1 MKTNFQHIGLA
12 RLCGWFGLTRQAYYQ
27 NSWTAIDS
35 SIEEEL
41 VIQQIQQIRKNHR
54 RMGTRKLYEKLQP
67 FMLEHSIKMGRDAL
81 FDLVSANHLQVR
93 KRKRRIQTTQS
104 FHWLRKYP
112 NLIREFIPT
121 APNQLWVSDITY
133 WKIEKN
139 KHLYISFITDAYSH
153 KIVGFHIAE
162 TLEAIESI
170 RALKMALSSLN
181 TKSNRFTLIHHSD
194 RGIQY
199 CSKDYVKL
207 LQDYQIQISMTQN
220 GDPLENAI
228 AERLNGIIKD
238 EYLNDIKVKSLKEA
252 KTLLRKAVELYNA
265 DRPHMSIGNLTP
277 NHVHQQ
283 IANPIKTGRLWKNYY
298 KKWDN
303 SNDNDSSGSNCSV
316 PLRFTSQLEPEERTV
331 NLC

>member
-12 RLCGWFGLTRQAYYQ
+12 RLCAWFGVTRQAYYQ
-27 NSWTAIDS
+27 NSWKAIDT

-41 VIQQIQQIRKNHR
+41 VIQQIRQIRKNHR
-54 RMGTRKLYEKLQP
+54 RMGTRKLYEKLHP

-81 FDLVSANHLQVR
+81 FNLVSANHLQVR

-112 NLIREFIPT
+112 NLIREFVPT
-121 APNQLWVSDITY
+121 VPNQLWVSDITY
-133 WKIEKN
+133 WKIYKD

-153 KIVGFHIAE
+153 KIVGYHIAE

-170 RALKMALSSLN
+170 KALKMALSTLN
-181 TKSNRFTLIHHSD
+181 PNLKLQLIHHSD

-207 LQDYQIQISMTQN
+207 LQDYLIQISMTEN

-228 AERLNGIIKD
+228 AERVNGIIKD
-238 EYLNDIKVKSLKEA
+238 EYLYDYQVNSVKEA
-252 KTLLRKAVELYNA
+252 HELLKQVVELYNT

-277 NHVHQQ
+277 DQ
-283 IANPIKTGRLWKNYY
+283 IHHSTNPIKTEKLWKNYY
-298 KKWDN
+298 QKN
-303 SNDNDSSGSNCSV
+303 QS
-316 PLRFTSQLEPEERTV
+316 PV
-331 NLC
+331 NVFQD